1 MKKCPFCAESI
12 QDEAIKCR
20 YCQTFLKTEAAAAPA
35 AASAPKAEP
44 APKARKP
51 EVPLGA
57 NDDTWEDK
65 SESFPSALSP
75 GPAVKLADK
84 PAEPALAAINPVAA
98 LLQPEVDGGAAKS
111 AASSSEEK
119 ESPSTRKVLYSGSP
133 SWRAF
138 FNHYAAVILA
148 ALIVPFIAFW
158 IARQFDASTMTKVLS
173 IILPLGL
180 AAVAFLA
187 INIYR
192 RSTVFRV
199 TTTSIESEYGVL
211 SKKIDV
217 LELWRCR
224 DVRYQQS
231 LLDRLLRIAH
241 IEVLTADVTTP
252 QLCINGLPAS
262 RQLFEQ
268 IRDSIEIQRQARN
281 VVGFVQ

>member
-20 YCQTFLKTEAAAAPA
+20 YCQSFLTDDAKPAKPSKAEGPDADASASAASKDDDDGWEAPVKKKEPAASTKSPVPMLLKPEVAPA
-35 AASAPKAEP
+35 ASKASQKIDDEP
-44 APKARKP
+44 
-51 EVPLGA
+51 
-57 NDDTWEDK
+57 T
-65 SESFPSALSP
+65 
-75 GPAVKLADK
+75 
-84 PAEPALAAINPVAA
+84 
-98 LLQPEVDGGAAKS
+98 
-111 AASSSEEK
+111 SS
-119 ESPSTRKVLYSGSP
+119 RRVLYSGSP

-138 FNHYAAVILA
+138 FNQYALVVIG
-148 ALIVPFIAFW
+148 ALIVPFFAIW
-158 IARQFDASTMTKVLS
+158 IAGLLEAGTFTKVLAVF
-173 IILPLGL
+173 IPLFI
-180 AAVAFLA
+180 AAGAMLA

-192 RSTVFRV
+192 KSRVFRV
-199 TTTSIESEYGVL
+199 TTTNIESEYGLL

-231 LLDRLLRIAH
+231 LLDRILRIAH
-241 IEVLTADVTTP
+241 IEIMTADVTTP

-262 RQLFEQ
+262 RQLFEK